1 MAKESWELWHDDY
14 QRYYERIETWDEPS
28 EDEELDP
35 DLEWKIEQDIV
46 INEVIAMLQGKTT

>member
-14 QRYYERIETWDEPS
+14 QRYYERMDAYDDLEDDE
-28 EDEELDP
+28 DDP
-35 DLEWKIEQDIV
+35 DLEWKIEQDMV